1 MNEIRGV
8 ITAMATPFE
17 EAGGVD
23 EAAARRL
30 AAHLVEH
37 GSHGVV
43 VAGSSG
49 EAATLDDGEHIAL
62 LAAIVDEIGGE
73 ATVICGT
80 GTNDT
85 RHSVEL
91 TKAAAEA
98 GADGALVVT
107 PYYNKPTFPGI
118 CAHYEAI
125 AAAVPGLPLIAY
137 NIPSRVVI
145 NVGPAEL
152 AELAKIDSVVAVKQ
166 ANNDELEPIE
176 GMALLAGND
185 DVFLR
190 TLELGGAGG
199 ILVASHVV
207 GDAMREIWDAAQTG
221 DLERAREI
229 DAELRPALRRDGL
242 RHQPDPAEGG
252 AGDDRVDP
260 PRRPATAAGRSRR
273 RAAGDRTG
281 SARRG
286 RRSGGLLTRWPAKLR
301 VLPLGGLGEI
311 GKNMTVVEYDGP
323 DRRRRHR
330 PDVPDRRD
338 ARHRPGPARLLLPAR
353 PG

>member
-1 MNEIRGV
+1 MSDPRG
-8 ITAMATPFE
+8 ILTAMATPFE
-17 EAGGVD
+17 ADGAVD

-30 AAHLVEH
+30 AAYLIEH

-62 LAAIVDEIGGE
+62 LAAIVDEIGDE

-98 GADGALVVT
+98 GADGALIVT

-118 CAHYEAI
+118 RAHFEAI

-145 NVGPAEL
+145 NVGPGEL
-152 AELAKIDSVVAVKQ
+152 AELAKIDGVVAVKQ

-185 DVFLR
+185 DAFMP

-199 ILVASHVV
+199 ILVASNVI
-207 GDAMREIWDAAQTG
+207 GPQMREIWDAAQAG
-221 DLERAREI
+221 DFERAREI
-229 DAELRPALRRDGL
+229 DARLRPVYDAMGLVTNPIPLKAALEMTGLIPHGGL
-242 RHQPDPAEGG
+242 RLPLYELDADQ
-252 AGDDRVDP
+252 R
-260 PRRPATAAGRSRR
+260 ATVREALDAAGV
-273 RAAGDRTG
+273 A
-281 SARRG
+281 
-286 RRSGGLLTRWPAKLR
+286 
-301 VLPLGGLGEI
+301 
-311 GKNMTVVEYDGP
+311 VEG
-323 DRRRRHR
+323 
-330 PDVPDRRD
+330 
-338 ARHRPGPARLLLPAR
+338 
-353 PG
+353 

>member
-1 MNEIRGV
+1 
-8 ITAMATPFE
+8 MATPFDE
-17 EAGGVD
+17 GGNVD

-30 AAHLVEH
+30 ASYLVEH

-49 EAATLDDGEHIAL
+49 EAATLDDEEHIAL
-62 LAAIVDEIGGE
+62 LAAIVDEVGGD

-98 GADGALVVT
+98 GADAALVVT

-118 CAHYEAI
+118 RAHYEAI

-145 NVGPAEL
+145 NVSPAEL
-152 AELAKIDSVVAVKQ
+152 AELAKIDGVVAVKQ
-166 ANNDELEPIE
+166 ANNDDLEPIE

-185 DVFLR
+185 EVFLR

-199 ILVASHVV
+199 ILVASNVV
-207 GDAMREIWDAAQTG
+207 GEGMRGFWDAAQAG

-229 DAELRPALRRDGL
+229 DAKLRPAYDAMGLVTNPIPLKAALEMTGLIPHGGL
-242 RHQPDPAEGG
+242 R
-252 AGDDRVDP
+252 
-260 PRRPATAAGRSRR
+260 
-273 RAAGDRTG
+273 
-281 SARRG
+281 
-286 RRSGGLLTRWPAKLR
+286 
-301 VLPLGGLGEI
+301 LPLVEVDS
-311 GKNMTVVEYDGP
+311 KQRATVREAL
-323 DRRRRHR
+323 
-330 PDVPDRRD
+330 D
-338 ARHRPGPARLLLPAR
+338 AVGVAVAS
-353 PG
+353 

>member
-1 MNEIRGV
+1 MPMSELSGV
-8 ITAMATPFE
+8 MTAMATPFE
-17 EAGGVD
+17 QGGAVD
-23 EAAARRL
+23 EATARKL
-30 AAHLVEH
+30 ATYLIEH

-49 EAATLDDGEHIAL
+49 EAATLDDEEHISL

-73 ATVICGT
+73 ATVVCGT

-85 RHSVEL
+85 RHSIEL

-118 CAHYEAI
+118 LGHFEAI

-145 NVGPAEL
+145 NVSPAEL

-166 ANNDELEPIE
+166 ANNDDLEPIE

-199 ILVASHVV
+199 ILVASHLV
-207 GDAMREIWDAAQTG
+207 GEGMREIWDAAQTG

-229 DAELRPALRRDGL
+229 DAKLRPVYDAMGLVTNPIPLKAALEMTGLIPHGGL
-242 RHQPDPAEGG
+242 RLPLFELDADQ
-252 AGDDRVDP
+252 R
-260 PRRPATAAGRSRR
+260 ATVREALDAAGV
-273 RAAGDRTG
+273 A
-281 SARRG
+281 
-286 RRSGGLLTRWPAKLR
+286 
-301 VLPLGGLGEI
+301 V
-311 GKNMTVVEYDGP
+311 N
-323 DRRRRHR
+323 
-330 PDVPDRRD
+330 
-338 ARHRPGPARLLLPAR
+338 
-353 PG
+353 